1 MSWIPRIRREIHWQ
15 WVTKTLLVMFTLA
28 ARRRVVF
35 LAPPPKRGGF
45 ILASNHVSHFDPPF
59 LTISSPRKIDW
70 IADKGLFHGKLL
82 NAFFTGLNVIPV
94 DRSGAD
100 RNALRTAVKR
110 LKEGRVVGIFPEGG
124 IRDGAASIVNGAPM
138 KQGVALL
145 AVMAGAPIL
154 PCVILG
160 SDRFYNAKSWLPWRR
175 PRVWLAFGKLIE
187 LPAGLTGDA
196 LRTHLQDTYAREI
209 LALKEKLCADH
220 GLTEADLPH
229 SPQQRMA
236 ER

>member
-1 MSWIPRIRREIHWQ
+1 MRGLIREIHWQ
-15 WVTKTLLVMFTLA
+15 FVTKTLWLLFAVA
-28 ARRRVVF
+28 SRRRVLF
-35 LAPPPKRGGF
+35 LAPPPRRGGF
-45 ILASNHVSHFDPPF
+45 ILASNHVSHFDPP
-59 LTISSPRKIDW
+59 LITISFPRKIDW
-70 IADKGLFHGKLL
+70 IAIAELFRGRLL
-82 NAFFTGLNVIPV
+82 HAFFTGLNVIPV

-124 IRDGAASIVNGAPM
+124 IRDGAASIVNGAGM

-145 AVMAGAPIL
+145 SAMSGAPIV

-160 SDRFYNAKSWLPWRR
+160 SDRFYNARSWLPWRR
-175 PRVWLAFGKLIE
+175 PGVWIAVGSPITH
-187 LPAGLTGDA
+187 PAGLSGDA
-196 LRTHLQDTYAREI
+196 LRKHLQETLAREI
-209 LALKEKLCADH
+209 LSLKDRLMTEFH
-220 GLTEADLPH
+220 LTEADLPH